1 VDPATGTSLLDLA
14 SRLAATMQDVPRGV
28 VGLVHGDCKPNQ
40 FLVRGDRD
48 VVLLDLDSCGR
59 ADPAGDV
66 GTFLA
71 TLRQHAVRRL
81 LARRAGSPATRTTG
95 SRGEVFLREYLRAAG
110 GTADA
115 ELRRRI
121 CWYEA
126 VALERKALRCFARAP
141 RSPLTGALVAEGH
154 AVLDRLEGRR

>member
-1 VDPATGTSLLDLA
+1 
-14 SRLAATMQDVPRGV
+14 
-28 VGLVHGDCKPNQ
+28 
-40 FLVRGDRD
+40 
-48 VVLLDLDSCGR
+48 
-59 ADPAGDV
+59 V

-71 TLRQHAVRRL
+71 TLRQHAVRQL
-81 LARRAGSPATRTTG
+81 LARRSGASATPAQA
-95 SRGEVFLREYLRAAG
+95 EVFLHEYLRAAG
-110 GTADA
+110 GTADV

-154 AVLDRLEGRR
+154 AVLDGLEGRR